1 MNHLARSPRQA
12 SDLHAVLVD
21 GDVQSAGRVR
31 DISFTGLMVAG
42 PVGLH
47 VGRRL
52 TVVRMVDEAEGPRR
66 PAEVVRRD
74 GRDGAGL
81 RFLPPSEDRELPADA
96 PSLFLAEAWG
106 EEGEWLTPLPVAP
119 LTVPSAASGSPLS
132 VPPSAR
138 FAVRPDTIERLRRFL
153 ERDVEAGRTVLFTR
167 ELRAPGTH
175 VAVSLVHPATEL
187 PLDLAAMVIGQH
199 AAEPRRLEL
208 AFLAPIEQRRAEVAR
223 FLETGDPH
231 PPLLEPTSEVVLENA
246 GLRARV
252 AELEEALEESERTE
266 RAILARLHEL
276 ERLQR
281 R

>member
-1 MNHLARSPRQA
+1 MKHLARSPRQA

-31 DISFTGLMVAG
+31 DVSFTGLMVAG
-42 PVGLH
+42 PVGLR

-52 TVVRMVDEAEGPRR
+52 TVVRMVDETEGPRR
-66 PAEVVRRD
+66 PAEVVRLD
-74 GRDGAGL
+74 GKDGAGL
-81 RFLPPSEDRELPADA
+81 RYLPPSEDRALPADA

-106 EEGEWLTPLPVAP
+106 EEGEWLTPLPGAP
-119 LTVPSAASGSPLS
+119 QGAPSASPGSTLS
-132 VPPSAR
+132 VAPSAR

-167 ELRAPGTH
+167 ELRAPGTQ
-175 VAVSLVHPATEL
+175 VSVSLVHPATEL

-199 AAEPRRLEL
+199 ATEPRRLEL
-208 AFLAPIEQRRAEVAR
+208 AFLAPIEQRRAEVTR

-246 GLRARV
+246 VLRARV
-252 AELEEALEESERTE
+252 LELEEALEESERTE

-281 R
+281 H